1 MTYYTEAEQEI
12 LRQQLK
18 EGHAQA
24 AKIAK
29 NRGYALDPRIAA
41 SRDDLGDRMKAYE
54 ATEATRKLVAN
65 QPVYIRLDGRAF
77 STFTRGLPR
86 PYDRKLS
93 WIMAEV
99 TKTIMRKLRVDI
111 AYTQS
116 DEISLGWFAKDN
128 MSEFLFSGRIQ
139 KLASVLAGL
148 ASARF
153 NQLCLMMGGVYAEK
167 AFAHCPHFDARIYQV
182 PSNME
187 LMNSFLWREAD
198 CRRNSVSMAAQAK
211 FSHKELQRKDTETMR
226 QMLFSIGEPYEN
238 LPEFFRKGSYFKRI
252 TVEVPIPDEVPLE
265 HRDPS
270 GVMLRGR
277 ILRVKNHP
285 WQTTAERLQY
295 FE

>member
-1 MTYYTEAEQEI
+1 MTIVT
-12 LRQQLK
+12 L
-18 EGHAQA
+18 
-24 AKIAK
+24 
-29 NRGYALDPRIAA
+29 

-54 ATEATRKLVAN
+54 ATEATRKLVAG
-65 QPVYIRLDGRAF
+65 QAVYIRLDGRAF

-86 PYDRKLS
+86 PYDHKLS

-99 TKTIMRKLRVDI
+99 TKTIMRKMRVDI
-111 AYTQS
+111 GYTQS
-116 DEISLGWFAKDN
+116 DEISLGWFIREDMN
-128 MSEFLFSGRIQ
+128 DFLFSGRIA
-139 KLASVLAGL
+139 KLTSVLAGL

-153 NQLCLMMGGVYAEK
+153 NQLCYELGGIYKEK
-167 AFAHCPHFDARIYQV
+167 AIAHCPHFDARIYQV

-187 LMNSFLWREAD
+187 LMNSFVWREQD

-252 TVEVPIPDEVPLE
+252 TVMLPITDDVPVE

-270 GVMLRGR
+270 GMMMRGR